1 MTTWINGRPGDCID
15 PGDRG
20 LQFGDGLFE
29 TLRIDAGRPCFWPR
43 HRQRLA
49 AGCDRLG
56 IDGLDWPLLERELHA
71 LAAEQPRAAL
81 KLIVTRGSSERGYR
95 ADAALAA
102 NRILRLAAL
111 PAPPPAPLRVRLC
124 AWRLAVQPALAGI
137 KHLNRLDQ
145 VMARREW
152 DDPGIAEGLVLD
164 RRGRLVEGT
173 MSNLFLVRDG
183 RLLTPDLSDCGV
195 AGILRS
201 VIIDRAAE
209 EGIALSRQ
217 PLTLD
222 DLAAADEVLLCNSL
236 LGLCPVG
243 RVEGIGEFRPGPV
256 GRRLQQRLARQPTD
270 DSSNWYSR

>member
-1 MTTWINGRPGDCID
+1 VTTWIDGTAGTCVD

-49 AGCDRLG
+49 AGCERLG
-56 IDGLDWPLLERELHA
+56 IVGLDWPRLEEELHA
-71 LAAEQPRAAL
+71 LAARQPRAAL

-95 ADAALAA
+95 AAAAVPPR
-102 NRILRLAAL
+102 RILRLAAL
-111 PAPPPAPLRVRLC
+111 PEPPAAPLRVRLC
-124 AWRLAVQPALAGI
+124 AWRLAIHPALAGI

-152 DDPGIAEGLVLD
+152 DDPGVAEGLLLD

-209 EGIALSRQ
+209 AGVELARRA
-217 PLTLD
+217 LTLD

-243 RVEGIGEFRPGPV
+243 RVEGIGEFRSGPV
-256 GRRLQQRLARQPTD
+256 GRRLQQQLARQATD
-270 DSSNWYSR
+270 DSSNWYPA